1 MNFKTSFKKQLQP
14 KSLCLILTALLSTA
28 SFASP
33 ESVKYKLSQNY
44 PKIQLDNIKATEMKN
59 VYSATLDNQVVYV
72 DEAAQHLFFG
82 SMIRLKDQKNLT
94 KDLVVNKSALDFN
107 KLPLQ
112 DAIKTVRGTG
122 QHKLAIFSD
131 PNCPYCKTLEGNLS
145 QLKDVTIYTFMFPI
159 KAQSIEPSKKVWC
172 SFNKEYAW
180 KSLIVEGQQPN
191 VKADCANPIERN
203 LQLGRSLGVEGTPAI
218 IFSNGMKVTGA
229 YPAAEIEKIWKEL
242 GI

>member
-1 MNFKTSFKKQLQP
+1 MYFKTSFKKQLQP

-94 KDLVVNKSALDFN
+94 KDLVVNQNALDFN
-107 KLPLQ
+107 NLPLQ

-122 QHKLAIFSD
+122 QHKLAVFSD